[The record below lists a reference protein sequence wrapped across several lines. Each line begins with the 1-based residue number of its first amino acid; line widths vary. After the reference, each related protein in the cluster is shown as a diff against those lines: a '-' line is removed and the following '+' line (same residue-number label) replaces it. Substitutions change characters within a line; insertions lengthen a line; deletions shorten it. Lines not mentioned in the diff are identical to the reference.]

1 MQRRVFLASAITGAI
16 VLAAAEPAPAAPARQ
31 TFSVDADVALHAYQ
45 AVVEEHM
52 SGILRAIRALA
63 RTADAGAANW
73 TSIKPSLD
81 SLARDLSTDATT
93 WFALPDGSYFT
104 TEGGRQPGS
113 LANRAY
119 FPTLLAGRDV
129 VGSLVISRSTGHRS
143 IIVATPVLRE
153 GRVIG
158 VIGVSLRA
166 RLLSQLVIDRAKI
179 PENMTFYALDRTGQT
194 AIHKDPELMFQFP
207 SDIGDASL
215 KSAVAV
221 ILSHPS
227 GTTHYRFRG
236 VDKTAVFDRS
246 DLTGWHF
253 VLVKVK

>member
-1 MQRRVFLASAITGAI
+1 MQRRAFLASVIASAI
-16 VLAAAEPAPAAPARQ
+16 VLTAAEPAPAAPARQ
-31 TFSVDADVALHAYQ
+31 AFSVDAEVALHAYQ

-52 SGILRAIRALA
+52 SDILRAIRVLA
-63 RTADAGAANW
+63 RTADARGANW

-81 SLARDLSTDATT
+81 SLAQDLSTDAAT

-104 TEGGRQPGS
+104 TDGGRQPGN
-113 LANRAY
+113 LADRPY
-119 FPTLLAGRDV
+119 FPTLMAGRDV
-129 VGSLVISRSTGHRS
+129 VGSLVIGRSTGRRS
-143 IIVATPVLRE
+143 IIVATPVLRD
-153 GRVIG
+153 GRVVG
-158 VIGVSLRA
+158 AIGVSLRA
-166 RLLSQLVIDRAKI
+166 RLLSQLVTDRAKI
-179 PENMTFYALDRTGQT
+179 PDNMTFYALDRTGQT

-227 GTTHYRFRG
+227 GTTRYRFRG
-236 VDKTAVFDRS
+236 VDKTALFDRS